1 MKKAV
6 LPILIL
12 AVIFASCTKNDKCTF
27 TDSTAVA
34 PQSEINNLKDSL
46 TAHGITATLHPSGF
60 YYNIVKQGSGASV
73 SNLCANITV
82 DYKGSLLNGNVFD
95 STVVNN
101 PAYFQLGTVIV
112 GWQKGIP
119 LLNKDGVIDL
129 YIPPTL
135 GYGYKD
141 LKNQQTGAVLIPS
154 GSNLVFH
161 VHVVDIQ

>member
-1 MKKAV
+1 MKKILFPFLGLV
-6 LPILIL
+6 LIL
-12 AVIFASCTKNDKCTF
+12 AGCSKSDKCSF
-27 TDSTAVA
+27 PDSTAVA
-34 PQSEINNLKDSL
+34 PQSELDNLRDSL
-46 TAHGITATLHPSGF
+46 FAHGITATLNPAGF
-60 YYNIVKQGSGASV
+60 YYNIVNQGSGASV
-73 SNLCANITV
+73 SNLCSNITV
-82 DYKGSLLNGNVFD
+82 DYKGSLLNGTVFD
-95 STVVNN
+95 STATNN

-141 LKNQQTGAVLIPS
+141 LTNQQTGAVLIPA

-161 VHVVDIQ
+161 VHVADIQ

>member
-12 AVIFASCTKNDKCTF
+12 VVIFASCAKNDKCTF
-27 TDSTAVA
+27 NDSTAIA
-34 PQSEINNLKDSL
+34 PQSEIDNLRDSL
-46 TAHGITATLHPSGF
+46 TAHGISATLAPSGF
-60 YYNIVKQGSGASV
+60 YYNISKQGSGASV
-73 SNLCANITV
+73 SNLCSNITV
-82 DYKGSLLNGNVFD
+82 DYKGSLLNGTVFD
-95 STVVNN
+95 STVTNN
-101 PAYFQLGTVIV
+101 PANFQLGTVIV

-141 LKNQQTGAVLIPS
+141 VKNQTTGAVIIPS

-161 VHVVDIQ
+161 VHVADIQ